1 MINLHSYSIFTFI
14 IFIFINCDISCCQS
28 ITTNPSTISTSPS
41 SISTSPSSISTDPS
55 SISTSPSLISTDPS
69 SISTSPSSISTS
81 PSSIPTSPSSIST
94 SPSSIS
100 TSPSS
105 ISTSPST
112 TSTISSTTISPCQ
125 GQYGRTANTTDPTCQ
140 AYMICVP
147 NGTSYTIYR
156 MKCPNTLVFRPTTKT
171 CVTTAMYTCIQ
182 IS

>member
-1 MINLHSYSIFTFI
+1 MRNLHSYSIFIFI
-14 IFIFINCDISCCQS
+14 IFIIINCDISCCQS
-28 ITTNPSTISTSPS
+28 ITTNLPTISTSLSSISMSPSSILTSPSSISMSPS
-41 SISTSPSSISTDPS
+41 SISTSPSSILTSPP
-55 SISTSPSLISTDPS
+55 SISTN
-69 SISTSPSSISTS
+69 
-81 PSSIPTSPSSIST
+81 PSSIST